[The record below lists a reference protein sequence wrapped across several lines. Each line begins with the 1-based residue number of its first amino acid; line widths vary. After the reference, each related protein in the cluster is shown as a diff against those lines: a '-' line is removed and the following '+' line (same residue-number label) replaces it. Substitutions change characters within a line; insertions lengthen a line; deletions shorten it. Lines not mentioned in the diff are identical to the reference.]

1 MSGGRRAAAVA
12 FVVATAALGCGSTST
27 GTRNDVRAYLQRAAG
42 WAPVEAETAR
52 TLERILA
59 TQFVDEAEVRHQIAD
74 SRPRIVAHLE
84 RVRNVPAPS
93 GRLATINDKY
103 VKAWEELLTG
113 YGQIEEGFS
122 SGDYTKLARGREAM
136 AAWRDGL
143 IVVARELRQ
152 LASEVGVEAA
162 PLTPS

>member
-1 MSGGRRAAAVA
+1 MSARGRAAAAVA
-12 FVVATAALGCGSTST
+12 LAVAFAACGSSTT

-52 TLERILA
+52 TLDRILA
-59 TQFVDEAEVRHQIAD
+59 TEFVDEAEVRHQIAD
-74 SRPRIVAHLE
+74 SRPRILAHLE
-84 RVRNVPAPS
+84 RVRSVPPPS
-93 GRLATINDKY
+93 GRLATINEKY
-103 VKAWEELLTG
+103 VNAWQQLLAG

-143 IVVARELRQ
+143 VIVARELRQ
-152 LASEVGVEAA
+152 LASEVGVEPA
-162 PLTPS
+162 PLTQS